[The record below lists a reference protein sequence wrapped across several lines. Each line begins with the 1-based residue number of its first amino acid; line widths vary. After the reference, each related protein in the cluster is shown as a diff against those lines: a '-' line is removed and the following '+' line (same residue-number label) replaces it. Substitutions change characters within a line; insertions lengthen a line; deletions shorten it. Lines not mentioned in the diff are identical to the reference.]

1 MRTKK
6 IPPNR
11 RLLMNKEVELSDN
24 FKTKKAILMYRSNTS
39 ALVRVEASSPHG
51 HHGEAL
57 ITWEG
62 TVACLVSG
70 EVPRFFHGS
79 VQVSCVFNR
88 TQRSSSGGVGRFT
101 KCKGKSREYTPQ
113 RVSGQNRL
121 GNSFLG
127 LGSRFQG
134 MEWGWIRTLW
144 TGGLLQNFGP
154 TLCN

>member
-57 ITWEG
+57 IT
-62 TVACLVSG
+62 
-70 EVPRFFHGS
+70 
-79 VQVSCVFNR
+79 
-88 TQRSSSGGVGRFT
+88 
-101 KCKGKSREYTPQ
+101 
-113 RVSGQNRL
+113 
-121 GNSFLG
+121 
-127 LGSRFQG
+127 
-134 MEWGWIRTLW
+134 
-144 TGGLLQNFGP
+144 
-154 TLCN
+154 